1 MRRCSGLII
10 VSEAVNR
17 PVGPKLTICHDFRSP
32 RSPISRYC
40 TSLSTVSIQLLPDTS
55 IARPQLLPE
64 PESRHSP
71 VRRPSTTSQGD
82 SDDEDDEVEMVE
94 EEEVVMS
101 EIINDGC
108 HV

>member
-1 MRRCSGLII
+1 M
-10 VSEAVNR
+10 
-17 PVGPKLTICHDFRSP
+17 
-32 RSPISRYC
+32 
-40 TSLSTVSIQLLPDTS
+40 PDTS

-71 VRRPSTTSQGD
+71 VRHPSTTSQVD

-108 HV
+108 HVCDSGTTRLLWKRHLACV

>member
-1 MRRCSGLII
+1 MRFRCDRRDETLI
-10 VSEAVNR
+10 R
-17 PVGPKLTICHDFRSP
+17 L
-32 RSPISRYC
+32 IS
-40 TSLSTVSIQLLPDTS
+40 STVSIQLLPDTS